1 MPSLGELGDEVE
13 FQKFILESLTKSDIE
28 EVNGDILD
36 SLVER
41 MPNIAAVFYDS
52 EIPENV
58 DIIAKFEDID
68 DDCDNNGIPF
78 VKIEDVPKA
87 EDGFGL
93 DSLPGLLFWKNGV
106 PSVFSGEISDP
117 KVRASDLWESWQ
129 NCLEGNK
136 PNDNLVKLGSQGG
149 VFHLLSYYDR

>member
-1 MPSLGELGDEVE
+1 MPPLGELGDEVE

-117 KVRASDLWESWQ
+117 KVTDTDVLESWGR
-129 NCLEGNK
+129 CLGE
-136 PNDNLVKLGSQGG
+136 PNDQMNLMTNQGSLGE
-149 VFHLLSYYDR
+149 VYHF